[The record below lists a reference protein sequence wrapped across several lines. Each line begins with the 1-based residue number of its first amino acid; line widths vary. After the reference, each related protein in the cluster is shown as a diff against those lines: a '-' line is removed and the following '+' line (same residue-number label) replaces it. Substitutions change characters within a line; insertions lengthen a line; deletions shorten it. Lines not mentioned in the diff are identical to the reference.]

1 MLMPNAKNTEILEIP
16 MPIGLGARLRRDA
29 QIAGVPVDEL
39 ARDTLWRS
47 VLGDRS
53 GNSEAVEAS

>member
-1 MLMPNAKNTEILEIP
+1 MLMPQAKNTETLTIDVP
-16 MPIGLGARLRRDA
+16 QGLGARLRRDA

-47 VLGDRS
+47 VLGDRVNDIEQA
-53 GNSEAVEAS
+53 GAA